1 MAGDWTKMRTDLY
14 RDPKVCL
21 IADALLDPG
30 SELAR
35 FVGQHMQRD
44 MTVTRNVTRNA
55 TVGALV
61 TVWGVM
67 RLRGKRIGVDLVC
80 AKATLAVLDDMADLP
95 GFGAAMASV
104 GWVEETAEG
113 VVFPNFFD
121 ALNVDPEDKKV
132 SSAAERQ
139 RRYRE
144 RQKAN
149 SDVTQDVT
157 RDVTVTHREEKSR
170 EENIRA
176 SARSPGADAQTV
188 EVIDGQGKP
197 VDSVIATLTPAQS
210 ATVVMACKA
219 LRKMGAVRFHPGDEG
234 LAALAVEGF
243 TAEQIARCA
252 SEKSL
257 RDAGLWGDPDVHP
270 DLPDLMPNGAS
281 QSEMGL
287 TPEQYLAVRTAVTQ
301 VSVGYIASTLRGR
314 RRDAANTGPPARA
327 DRRTRKPSAD
337 NFEGKNYAGTSVDN
351 LSPELRSRVAG
362 HLVD

>member
-21 IADALLDPG
+21 IADALLDPR

-35 FVGQHMQRD
+35 FVSQNTQRE

-104 GWVEETAEG
+104 GWVEESAEG
-113 VVFPNFFD
+113 IVFPNFFD

-149 SDVTQDVT
+149 SDVTVDVT
-157 RDVTVTHREEKSR
+157 RDVTVTHREEKRR
-170 EENIRA
+170 EEKKEQKTTPGGELFDGVPEQVVHDFKQLRQKLRA
-176 SARSPGADAQTV
+176 PITATAM
-188 EVIDGQGKP
+188 DGICREAGK
-197 VDSVIATLTPAQS
+197 AGLTLT
-210 ATVVMACKA
+210 
-219 LRKMGAVRFHPGDEG
+219 
-234 LAALAVEGF
+234 AALTMCCERGWRGF
-243 TAEQIARCA
+243 KAEWVTGESAATPSTSRPP
-252 SEKSL
+252 EK
-257 RDAGLWGDPDVHP
+257 R
-270 DLPDLMPNGAS
+270 
-281 QSEMGL
+281 EF
-287 TPEQYLAVRTAVTQ
+287 
-301 VSVGYIASTLRGR
+301 VG
-314 RRDAANTGPPARA
+314 
-327 DRRTRKPSAD
+327 
-337 NFEGKNYAGTSVDN
+337 
-351 LSPELRSRVAG
+351 
-362 HLVD
+362 